1 MTEVKIFI
9 YCFFNLWPIFTD
21 EAEEAQAAF
30 QKELITTIDFIIED
44 LKRDSTDIGSIVI
57 VVEGG
62 ELLEIIKKIAPPSWP
77 EAVHVQ
83 SFMGYEAPVVI
94 WLTSGNYSDRQVRKP
109 STQTWAHYVT
119 HCFKESKSMKTST
132 VVNQQQNE
140 YRGI

>member
-1 MTEVKIFI
+1 MT
-9 YCFFNLWPIFTD
+9 
-21 EAEEAQAAF
+21 
-30 QKELITTIDFIIED
+30 TTIDFVIED
-44 LKRDSTDIGSIVI
+44 LRKDNIDIGSVVI
-57 VVEGG
+57 LVDGG
-62 ELLEIIKKIAPPSWP
+62 ELLEDIKEFAPSSWP